1 MLFLCWDLYVVIY
14 HLHSNRMWNRDC
26 SLGLCYI
33 FQLVVEVFMVLRR
46 ETSLFHT
53 LLLIYKVVFLGI

>member
-1 MLFLCWDLYVVIY
+1 
-14 HLHSNRMWNRDC
+14 MWNRDC

-33 FQLVVEVFMVLRR
+33 FQLVVEVFMVLRN
-46 ETSLFHT
+46 ETNLFYM